1 MEHNDFYSKE
11 FKCGTIIVSRN
22 MLETLPNPFNTE
34 NVSDRDM
41 QDIANEVDNK
51 IKDIDGMLSSAL
63 LQKIVSHVAISHG
76 IPYYYE

>member
-22 MLETLPNPFNTE
+22 MLETLPSPFNTE

-41 QDIANEVDNK
+41 QDIANEVGDRMK
-51 IKDIDGMLSSAL
+51 EIDGMLSSAL
-63 LQKIVSHVAISHG
+63 LQKIIITVAISHC